1 MRRPDGVVARI
12 SVTVSP
18 GAARTELVGR
28 HGGGWRARVAAPPER
43 GRANDAL
50 VELLA
55 SALAIPRSSVRVVG
69 GQRGRSKVVEV
80 EGLRPED
87 VDRRLSRAVGS

>member
-1 MRRPDGVVARI
+1 MARI

-28 HGGGWRARVAAPPER
+28 HGDGWRARVAAPPER

-50 VELLA
+50 CALLA
-55 SALAIPRSSVRVVG
+55 GKLKVPRRSVHVVG
-69 GQRGRSKVVEV
+69 GQTGRRKVVEV
-80 EGLRPED
+80 DGLDPAEIE
-87 VDRRLSRAVGS
+87 RRLR